1 MSQFF
6 FKNLNISQFSS
17 KNSINFKVQRIL
29 IQTNRRKA
37 KKMAYKPGDLILK
50 SKAFVYALDKNYQK
64 EYCDFC
70 LETDSESKPLK
81 ICSGCGFVRYCQKSC
96 QIQGWN
102 EFHKTECKALKN
114 LGVEARLT
122 ILNCDSDIF
131 IRICFRTLIKLKN
144 GGDEI
149 FEELPKPDGRK
160 IYYENLKREE
170 NTELV
175 ADKRFAVSVK
185 RHLHLYV
192 CLMFNCLL
200 LITIFSG

>member
-1 MSQFF
+1 
-6 FKNLNISQFSS
+6 
-17 KNSINFKVQRIL
+17 
-29 IQTNRRKA
+29 
-37 KKMAYKPGDLILK
+37 MAYKPGDLILK

-96 QIQGWN
+96 QVQGWN

-160 IYYENLKREE
+160 IYFGNLTNEENLDMLYQE
-170 NTELV
+170 
-175 ADKRFAVSVK
+175 DFAVSVK
-185 RHLHLYV
+185 RHLHLCV
-192 CLMFNCLL
+192 CLMFKCL
-200 LITIFSG
+200 